1 MRSGWYADAGT
12 KAVIFSRLP
21 RYFSRTQGLITDHR
35 PEQSQATRLHRVLRS
50 IIRYQKRNGN
60 SWITLLGSP
69 MSTFR
74 ITPCWENHL
83 ATEGTIIYLRSCHQ
97 ASQIQFIDVVERLNC
112 ATQSAGF
119 RPGSTDLGRQGC
131 SRWQTCDSNR

>member
-1 MRSGWYADAGT
+1 MDNPAG
-12 KAVIFSRLP
+12 VPYVYIQN
-21 RYFSRTQGLITDHR
+21 Y
-35 PEQSQATRLHRVLRS
+35 
-50 IIRYQKRNGN
+50 
-60 SWITLLGSP
+60 TLLGETSCD
-69 MSTFR
+69 T
-74 ITPCWENHL
+74 
-83 ATEGTIIYLRSCHQ
+83 TEGTIIYLRSCHQ